1 MRVFLDANILF
12 SAALSKSRLRPFLQ
26 QLGRRVQLLT
36 NAYAQEEAARNLAAK
51 HPERLGEHKKFAS
64 SLEEVSGR
72 LFELGV
78 PLAKKDQ
85 PILCGAIAGRADYL
99 LTGDKKD
106 FGSLFGRTV
115 QGVKVVTVEMLM
127 EELEERGMVEL
138 QEEEGQSGPAGVPD
152 ED

>member
-12 SAALSKSRLRPFLQ
+12 SAALSKSLLRPFLQ
-26 QLGRRVQLLT
+26 QLGLRVQLLT
-36 NAYAQEEAARNLAAK
+36 NAYAREEAARNLGAK

-64 SLEEVSGR
+64 SLEEVPGR

-78 PLAKKDQ
+78 SLARKDQ
-85 PILCGAIAGRADYL
+85 PILCGAIAGQADYL

-115 QGVKVVTVEMLM
+115 QGVKVVTVKMLM
-127 EELEERGMVEL
+127 EELETRGLVKF
-138 QEEEGQSGPAGVPD
+138 EEEDG
-152 ED
+152 

>member
-12 SAALSKSRLRPFLQ
+12 SAALSKSLLRPFLQ
-26 QLGRRVQLLT
+26 QLGLRVQLLT
-36 NAYAQEEAARNLAAK
+36 NAYAREEAARNLGAK

-64 SLEEVSGR
+64 SLEEVPGR

-78 PLAKKDQ
+78 SLARKDQ
-85 PILCGAIAGRADYL
+85 PILCGAIAGQADYL

-115 QGVKVVTVEMLM
+115 QGVKVVTVKMLM
-127 EELEERGMVEL
+127 EELETRGLVKF
-138 QEEEGQSGPAGVPD
+138 EEEHG
-152 ED
+152 

>member
-12 SAALSKSRLRPFLQ
+12 SAALSKSRLRPLLQ
-26 QLGRRVQLLT
+26 QLGLRVQLLT
-36 NAYAQEEAARNLAAK
+36 NAYAREEAARNLGAK

-64 SLEEVSGR
+64 SLEEVPGR

-78 PLAKKDQ
+78 SLARKDQ
-85 PILCGAIAGRADYL
+85 PILCGAIAGQADYL

-115 QGVKVVTVEMLM
+115 QGVKVVTVKMLM
-127 EELEERGMVEL
+127 EELETRGLVKF
-138 QEEEGQSGPAGVPD
+138 EEEDG
-152 ED
+152 